1 MTFRRM
7 QAIALAQAKQQ
18 AEARAALTRAL
29 AADGIRQIE
38 QHLKEVVR

>member
-18 AEARAALTRAL
+18 AADRAAVITAL
-29 AADGIRQIE
+29 AEDGIRQIE
-38 QHLKEVVR
+38 QHLKEVAR